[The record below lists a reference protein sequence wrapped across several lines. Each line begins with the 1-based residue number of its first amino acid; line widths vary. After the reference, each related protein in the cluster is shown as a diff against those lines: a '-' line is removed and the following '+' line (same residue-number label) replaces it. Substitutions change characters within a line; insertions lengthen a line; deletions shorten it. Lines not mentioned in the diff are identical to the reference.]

1 MTKSVTGKLV
11 NISGSK
17 VTIELSDEIDVSQLT
32 KLSDGKRPRLE
43 VFIDDGRSISVDQ
56 RKKIFAMLHEMAE
69 HTGYSLREMEEL
81 MKYRYICQLEH
92 PQWFSMADC
101 SMTIATE
108 FLAFIIDFC
117 IKQDIPFKTKVI
129 DEIQNDYRLVHE
141 CLLHRICVVCGKP
154 HADIHHIDTV
164 GRGFNRNKINH
175 VGKKVLPLCRNCHQ
189 QFHSMGAITFFQQ
202 NKIIP
207 IKLTEDDVIS
217 LNLESKKQVEYYQE
231 NKNGNYKS

>member
-32 KLSDGKRPRLE
+32 KLSNGKRPQLE

-56 RKKIFAMLHEMAE
+56 RKKIFAMLNDMAE

-129 DEIQNDYRLVHE
+129 DEIVGDYRLVRE
-141 CLLHRICVVCGKP
+141 CVLHRKCVLCGK
-154 HADIHHIDTV
+154 HADIDHVKAV
-164 GRGFNRNKINH
+164 GMGRNRRTINQH
-175 VGKKVLPLCRNCHQ
+175 GMYVLPLCRKHHQ
-189 QFHSMGAITFFQQ
+189 LAHSMGHVSFLRAY
-202 NKIIP
+202 KLKP
-207 IKLTEDDVIS
+207 IKLDDELIRKLKLTNVGE
-217 LNLESKKQVEYYQE
+217 LEKQNE
-231 NKNGNYKS
+231 K